1 MAIRRLFWDAGSNRD
16 VHLLRGQTSRDLT
29 STGLRVVDENGDMP
43 SAENYLL
50 LTPNDHIVFT
60 PRFKRASP
68 PGTDYENADLGFRVN
83 ARTGA
88 VTAALAHTRIKHN
101 FVIEIRAQNQDG
113 STSTNTE
120 TIRVHVHN
128 SVADLWLTPERL
140 TVRPT
145 GATRPEG
152 TTSRFSLRVQF
163 DTGVVGDLTDQ
174 HGVTWTSEGPGAADN
189 LFADGKLRI
198 ASVDAPGSEIPI
210 RATLPASL
218 SGRRTDPAT
227 LRIGHA
233 WADDPDP
240 PEAEIVVG
248 GAWPGVAQPDRVP
261 NVLVLGDGFLDD
273 DSDAFDRIVD
283 QIVHHLK
290 TNRLMRP
297 YDLLTTSMNFWKAFQ
312 PSEVR
317 GISFRCE
324 VYTLLDG
331 TQTWAVVLPALAQP
345 PDSGDWSL
353 EHLLYAAGLPVP
365 FDATRPNDLI
375 KADWDAVLDTSAW
388 PSNVVSLI
396 DDWKKLANRG
406 FIEQLDGF
414 PGMSF
419 GSPPAA
425 DTADN
430 TLLNLFED
438 RGGTTALRSF
448 YRTLKADNGVT
459 TEAGKPVGDLW
470 ATRDFNL
477 YDFDNTD
484 LVLLISSVNAGR
496 AVNGTGYIAMSRG
509 EHGYRI
515 PVERVGDGRVGWR
528 LDMTDSPDKLA
539 AEQGRTAAHEL
550 GHSFGLGD
558 EYVSKEN
565 NGIFPGTEASLA
577 TYANLQTEVDIR
589 AGSGILIAGEIKWNW
604 HRIRKAAVIDGD
616 ITVENGGFRVPLI
629 LGQASQFEEGDQV
642 LLRARV
648 KGSPL
653 QKRQTTLSDGK
664 LLKVVEALTDSSVV
678 VEPVAA
684 VPFDALKTEILGD
697 YKKGSILFIP
707 TPAPDSIRSAV
718 IPFARMVATNIQGSI
733 EGNNRPL
740 TVDPCV
746 FDDSDVQQPKL
757 TGVNLPGVL
766 CFKHKTRIIGLYSGG
781 DEWSCGIFHPA
792 GQCMMRDSDDADSE
806 FCAVCRYILVDFIN
820 PFRHFEIDRDY
831 AEIYPQ
837 D

>member
-1 MAIRRLFWDAGSNRD
+1 MAIRRLFWDAGSDRD
-16 VHLLRGQTSRDLT
+16 IHLLRGQTSRALI
-29 STGLRVVDENGDMP
+29 STGLHVVDENGDKP
-43 SAENYLL
+43 GADNYLL
-50 LTPNDHIVFT
+50 LTPGDRIVFT
-60 PRFKRASP
+60 PRFKRTNAP
-68 PGTDYENADLGFRVN
+68 PADYENNELGFRVDQ
-83 ARTGA
+83 RTGA
-88 VTAALAHTRIKHN
+88 VTALAQHTRIKHN
-101 FVIEIRAQNQDG
+101 FIIEIQGHNQDG
-113 STSTNTE
+113 STSTTE
-120 TIRVHVHN
+120 TIRVHVHD
-128 SVADLWLTPERL
+128 SVSDLWLTPERL

-145 GATRPEG
+145 GLPRPEG

-163 DTGVVGDLTDQ
+163 DTGVVGDLTDH
-174 HGVTWTSEGPGAADN
+174 HGVTWTSEGPGGTDN
-189 LFADGKLRI
+189 FFADGKLRI
-198 ASVDAPGSEIPI
+198 AAVDTPGSEIPI

-227 LRIGHA
+227 LRIGHP
-233 WADDPDP
+233 WTDEPDP
-240 PEAEIVVG
+240 PEAETVVG
-248 GAWPGVAQPDRVP
+248 GAGPGVAPDRVP

-273 DSDAFDRIVD
+273 DSDAFDGIVD
-283 QIVHHLK
+283 RIVHHLR

-297 YDLLTTSMNFWKAFQ
+297 YDLLSSSMNFWKVFL
-312 PSEVR
+312 PSDVR

-331 TQTWAVVLPALAQP
+331 SQTWAVVLPPVEAP
-345 PDSGDWSL
+345 PDSGNWGL

-396 DDWKKLANRG
+396 DNWKKLANRG
-406 FIEQLDGF
+406 FLEQLDGF

-419 GSPPAA
+419 GGPPAA
-425 DTADN
+425 STADY

-448 YRTLKADNGVT
+448 YRSLKAENGIT

-470 ATRDFNL
+470 ATIDFSL

-484 LVLLISSVNAGR
+484 LVLLISSLDAGR

-509 EHGYRI
+509 EKRNRF
-515 PVERVGDGRVGWR
+515 PVEPLGGGRIGWT
-528 LDMTDSPDKLA
+528 LDLQDSPSALA

-558 EYVSKEN
+558 EYVAREN
-565 NGIFPGTEASLA
+565 KGNNFPNAEASLEP
-577 TYANLQTEVDIR
+577 YANLQTEADIR
-589 AGSGILIAGEIKWNW
+589 AGAGILIAGEIKWNW

-616 ITVENGGFRVPLI
+616 ITVENGGFRVPVVA
-629 LGQASQFEEGDQV
+629 GQATRFEVGDEV
-642 LLRARV
+642 LLRVRTR
-648 KGSPL
+648 GHPL

-678 VEPVAA
+678 VEPIASL
-684 VPFDALKTEILGD
+684 PFDALKTEILGD
-697 YKKGSILFIP
+697 YKKGSILFAP
-707 TPAPDSIRSAV
+707 TPAPASIRSAV
-718 IPFARMVATNIQGSI
+718 IPFARMIASNIQGSI
-733 EGNNRPL
+733 EGNDRPL
-740 TVDPCV
+740 TAKPCV
-746 FDDSDVQQPKL
+746 FDDSDAQKPNL
-757 TGVNLPGVL
+757 AGVNLPGVL
-766 CFKHKTRIIGLYSGG
+766 CFKHKPRIIGLYSGG
-781 DEWSCGIFHPA
+781 DEWPCGIFHPA
-792 GQCMMRDSDDADSE
+792 GQCMMRNSDDGDAE

-837 D
+837 E